1 VELSLQSQP
10 HAEPLASVSA
20 ERLFAAF
27 YDDLHRLARSHVAR
41 RVRDV
46 SMSATAL
53 LHEAYLDMAPRQ
65 RVFEDRGRFLA
76 YASRVMHAR
85 IVDHFRRV
93 HTRKRGS
100 AVALRPLQDD
110 LVGPETPGAGERAR
124 VGQALASLASAEP
137 QLADI
142 VELRFYGGF
151 TYAEIAEMRGLSLRT
166 VQRLWGRARVYLR
179 DAIRAASG
187 GPGIVGDHGAAAP
200 VESQGRFPSIG
211 S

>member
-1 VELSLQSQP
+1 MDLSIQPQP
-10 HAEPLASVSA
+10 HAAPPAPVSA
-20 ERLFAAF
+20 DRLFAAF
-27 YDDLHRLARSHVAR
+27 YDDLHRLARCHVAR
-41 RVRDV
+41 RVRDL

-53 LHEAYLDMAPRQ
+53 LHEAYLDMASRH

-85 IVDHFRRV
+85 SVDHFRRV

-100 AVALRPLQDD
+100 AVALRTLRDD
-110 LVGPETPGAGERAR
+110 LVDPEAPGAGERAR

-142 VELRFYGGF
+142 VELHFYGGF

-179 DAIRAASG
+179 DAIHAASG
-187 GPGIVGDHGAAAP
+187 GPAP
-200 VESQGRFPSIG
+200 VSP
-211 S
+211 

>member
-1 VELSLQSQP
+1 VELSIQTQP
-10 HAEPLASVSA
+10 PAAAAPAPVSA

-27 YDDLHRLARSHVAR
+27 YDDLHRLARCHVAR

-46 SMSATAL
+46 SLSATAL
-53 LHEAYLDMAPRQ
+53 LHEAYLDMASRH

-100 AVALRPLQDD
+100 AVAMRPLRDD
-110 LVGPETPGAGERAR
+110 LVEPATPAAEERAR
-124 VGQALASLASAEP
+124 VGQALDGLASAEP

-142 VELRFYGGF
+142 VELHFYGGF
-151 TYAEIAEMRGLSLRT
+151 TYTEIAAMRGLSERT
-166 VQRLWGRARVYLR
+166 VQRLWSRARVYLR
-179 DAIRAASG
+179 DAIRAAAG
-187 GPGIVGDHGAAAP
+187 GPGPGEAMLPA
-200 VESQGRFPSIG
+200 GRP
-211 S
+211 